1 MNCEI
6 ELVEKYLKKEFPYV
20 IKVKQLVESK
30 RSISFSGAT
39 NFSVDPIWPS
49 PFNYELIVCI
59 KESFFYQ
66 LENNGPLRN
75 TILNS
80 FTKESLT
87 LIKSVCP
94 EFYIKDENLLVSFIS
109 ETQI

>member
-30 RSISFSGAT
+30 QSISFSGAT
-39 NFSVDPIWPS
+39 FTGSSIQPS

-94 EFYIKDENLLVSFIS
+94 EFYITDENLLVSFIS